1 MMLFSARQWQGQWV
15 RRNTKVHTV
24 YSAELLREQ
33 ALTSTLTKAGYVSIN
48 TYMLWDVLMCSIAE
62 YFYSLFGILLA
73 HVAQLLK
80 ILSDTTNQNV

>member
-1 MMLFSARQWQGQWV
+1 MMLSSARQWQGQWV

-80 ILSDTTNQNV
+80 ILSDTMH